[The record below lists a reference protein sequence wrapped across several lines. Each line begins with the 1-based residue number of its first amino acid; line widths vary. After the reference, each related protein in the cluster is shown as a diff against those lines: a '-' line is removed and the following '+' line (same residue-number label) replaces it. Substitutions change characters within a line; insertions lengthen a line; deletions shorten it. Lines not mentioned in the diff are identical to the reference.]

1 MVNAFYYPRSL
12 NDALEQLSKNEIL
25 LIAGGTDLVVKN
37 SHWIGHMDFSKT
49 LMPLSH
55 LPALRGISTGDT
67 SVTIFAATSLNT
79 ILGHPSVPDPIKQAI
94 RSIGSESIRN
104 LGTLGGNICNA
115 SPAGDSLPALLGYDA
130 VLTLQ
135 SVQGKRMVKLVD
147 FIHAPGKT
155 RIRPDELLLSVT
167 IPKLSYDR
175 YRFSKIG
182 QRKGC
187 AISKLSVFGI
197 GRIENGHISDI
208 RLSYGALGPVPIRIT
223 DSECFM
229 NRKSASEVLDNWD
242 IIENSLETQL
252 KPIDDLRS
260 DAAYRLE
267 VALNLTKE
275 FIASFTHC

>member
-37 SHWIGHMDFSKT
+37 SHWTGHMDFNKT

-55 LPALRGISTGDT
+55 LPALRGISTDDT

-79 ILGHPSVPDPIKQAI
+79 ILGHQSVPDPIKQAI

-135 SVQGKRMVKLVD
+135 SVQGKRMVKLAD

-197 GRIENGHISDI
+197 GRIENGLISDI
-208 RLSYGALGPVPIRIT
+208 RLSYGALGPVPLRIT
-223 DSECFM
+223 DAERFM

>member
-37 SHWIGHMDFSKT
+37 SHWTGHMDFNKT

-55 LPALRGISTGDT
+55 LPALRGISTDDT

-79 ILGHPSVPDPIKQAI
+79 ILEHQSVPDPIKQAI

-135 SVQGKRMVKLVD
+135 SVQGKRMVKLAD

-197 GRIENGHISDI
+197 GRIENGLISDI
-208 RLSYGALGPVPIRIT
+208 RLSYGALGPVPLRIT
-223 DSECFM
+223 DAERFM

>member
-1 MVNAFYYPRSL
+1 MVKAFYYPRSL
-12 NDALEQLSKNEIL
+12 NDALEQLSENEIL
-25 LIAGGTDLVVKN
+25 LIAGGTDLVVKTI
-37 SHWIGHMDFSKT
+37 HWTGHMDFNKT

-55 LPALRGISTGDT
+55 LPALRGISTDDT

-115 SPAGDSLPALLGYDA
+115 SPASDSLPALLGYDA
-130 VLTLQ
+130 MLTLQ
-135 SVQGKRMVKLVD
+135 SVQGKRMVKLAD

-197 GRIENGHISDI
+197 GRIENGLISDI

-223 DSECFM
+223 DAERFM